1 MSDPASNGAG
11 SNGTGSN
18 GTGSNAPEPDL
29 VTVVVPVRNEG
40 STLRACL
47 DSILAQTHRNL
58 QVVVVDGE
66 STDDTVAIVEEYAA
80 ADQRVELV
88 VNPKRIVPSSLNRA
102 LEVARGIWW
111 VRNDGHSTLPPDY
124 VAVAVEHLRT
134 GRWGGVGGRKDAV
147 ADTDQGRAVAAA
159 LASPFGVGNSTY
171 HHGTTVQVVDHVP
184 FGAYPVD
191 VVRELGGWDEDMVT
205 NQDYEFDYRV
215 RRSGRELLFDPALR
229 IDWRCPSTVRAFA
242 RQYRRYGRGKV
253 NTLLRHPESGALR
266 HYVAPALVA
275 GLVLGVLL
283 APVRRLR
290 ALALA
295 PFVAYGLALAAASAR
310 TARTVAGARSKLM
323 LPAAFAAMHL
333 GWGAGFWEELWRVWR
348 GHGAGAVLRILRR
361 R

>member
-1 MSDPASNGAG
+1 MSDARPTR
-11 SNGTGSN
+11 SNGTGSTDADS
-18 GTGSNAPEPDL
+18 GADL

-40 STLRACL
+40 GTLRRCL
-47 DSILAQTHRNL
+47 DSILGQTYRNL

-80 ADQRVELV
+80 VDPRVELV
-88 VNPKRIVPSSLNRA
+88 VNPRRIVPSSLNRA
-102 LEVARGIWW
+102 LDVARGVWW
-111 VRNDGHSTLPPDY
+111 VRNDGHSTLAPDY
-124 VAVAVEHLRT
+124 VERAVDHLRT

-171 HHGTTVQVVDHVP
+171 HHGTTEQVVDHIP
-184 FGAYPVD
+184 FGTYPVA
-191 VVRELGGWDEDMVT
+191 VVRELDGWDEDMVT

-229 IDWRCPSTVRAFA
+229 IDWRCPSSVRAFA

-283 APVRRLR
+283 APFRRFR
-290 ALALA
+290 ALAAA
-295 PFVAYGLALAAASAR
+295 PFVAYGLALAAASAL
-310 TARTVAGARSKLM
+310 TARTVAGVRARLS

-333 GWGAGFWEELWRVWR
+333 GWGVGFWQELWTVVRE
-348 GHGAGAVLRILRR
+348 HGPGAVLRIVRR